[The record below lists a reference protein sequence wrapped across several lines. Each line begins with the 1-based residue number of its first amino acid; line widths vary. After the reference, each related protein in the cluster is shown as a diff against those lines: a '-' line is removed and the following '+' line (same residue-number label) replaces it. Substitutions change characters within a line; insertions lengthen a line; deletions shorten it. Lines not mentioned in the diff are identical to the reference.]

1 MEILF
6 ATLMLSSLLG
16 VAMLFRKHVVTTSVR
31 DVLASLEHEEV
42 RAEFPTEARPLRLAL
57 GIPAVRIYTENVSV
71 LYWRA
76 TWPAGN
82 LRETIDIL
90 DQRAYA
96 GLVLTFLDRQLT
108 VAGVGPNA
116 APTPFPSEAEEMHA
130 VRILELC
137 SRYADSN
144 NEDSIQG

>member
-1 MEILF
+1 M
-6 ATLMLSSLLG
+6 SL
-16 VAMLFRKHVVTTSVR
+16 AMLFRKHVVTTSAR
-31 DVLASLEHEEV
+31 DVLESLEHEDV
-42 RAEFPTEARPLRLAL
+42 HSEFPSEARPLRLAL
-57 GIPAVRIYTENVSV
+57 GIPAVRIYTKNVSV
-71 LYWRA
+71 LYWRT
-76 TWPAGN
+76 TWSDGN

-144 NEDSIQG
+144 NGDSIPG